1 MRRSVIVNGL
11 SQLAVLRRRL
21 LVWSGSARHFRVVV
35 VLVCSEFDVHLGR
48 APVVVVRSPKRLPR
62 CVASRRR
69 ADVYRVEVDL
79 DGRCLVVVP
88 FRLAL
93 VLAVRRVR

>member
-21 LVWSGSARHFRVVV
+21 LARHFRVVV
-35 VLVCSEFDVHLGR
+35 VSVCLEFDVHLGR
-48 APVVVVRSPKRLPR
+48 ALVVVIRSPERLPC

-69 ADVYRVEVDL
+69 DDVYRVEVEL
-79 DGRCLVVVP
+79 DGRSFVVVP

-93 VLAVRRVR
+93 VLAGPRVR